1 MCPRNC
7 ASSDALRGGK
17 CCSGMEAQC
26 TAFAP
31 ADTADSGNSGEQYPG
46 AGELPANLGPVA
58 GTKPTSNG
66 PLRSGAQE
74 NACQFIVLQR
84 NRVSALQHFHQT
96 SNYVTLVTKPTLPP
110 ALLAPPRKRC
120 SRLVSLSRHIPALP
134 RTLYLPWTIYSMER
148 SVRSTYLVQCP
159 LCITIPWSVPVLA
172 GGTCPVPR
180 AAAAARAKN
189 ETKFPS
195 AKPTGS
201 GLFDALADACLVP
214 LHKRLND

>member
-7 ASSDALRGGK
+7 ASSNALRGGK

-74 NACQFIVLQR
+74 NACQFTVLQR

-96 SNYVTLVTKPTLPP
+96 SNYVTLVTKPTLPSV
-110 ALLAPPRKRC
+110 AHATTKTMQQTGVLLITPHPSITQNIVLTLDNIFHGTKRTKYIPRAVPSLYYNTVVSAGPGRWHVPRPKSGCCGPRK
-120 SRLVSLSRHIPALP
+120 
-134 RTLYLPWTIYSMER
+134 E
-148 SVRSTYLVQCP
+148 
-159 LCITIPWSVPVLA
+159 
-172 GGTCPVPR
+172 
-180 AAAAARAKN
+180 
-189 ETKFPS
+189 
-195 AKPTGS
+195 
-201 GLFDALADACLVP
+201 
-214 LHKRLND
+214 